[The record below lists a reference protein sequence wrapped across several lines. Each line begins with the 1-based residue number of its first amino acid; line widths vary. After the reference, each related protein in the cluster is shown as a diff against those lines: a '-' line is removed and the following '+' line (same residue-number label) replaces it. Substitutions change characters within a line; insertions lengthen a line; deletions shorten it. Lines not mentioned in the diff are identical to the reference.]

1 MLVEFLFVQLVKSIS
16 KIIAKL
22 VPCIDV
28 IPYQLH
34 YEETSDMFIS
44 YLFTLFIIIVEGSV
58 NTTIRTFKLS
68 RMSFP
73 LHVFLHVKYND

>member
-16 KIIAKL
+16 KIIAKS
-22 VPCIDV
+22 VPRIDA

-34 YEETSDMFIS
+34 YEERADIFIS

-58 NTTIRTFKLS
+58 
-68 RMSFP
+68 M
-73 LHVFLHVKYND
+73 